1 MLKENWTYKK
11 FSEVFNLQMG
21 KTPSRDNLAYW
32 GGNNVW
38 VSIADLKDKYI
49 ESSKEHI
56 TDIAV
61 SESGINKVP
70 QGTAIMSFKLTIGR
84 SAITKCDL
92 FTNEAIMSFE
102 PKEKN
107 ILAADYIYYY
117 LKGCKWTGANKAV
130 MGQTLN
136 KKTISENIF
145 AYPSIEIQS
154 RIVFEL
160 DLLQSII
167 DKQQAQLKELD
178 TLAQAVFYDMFGDPV
193 ENEKGWEVK
202 KLEEIMSIPS
212 RNGLTKPT
220 AIRGTGVPMISMGE
234 LFANP
239 IIKDSIK
246 ATLVPVSKKE
256 IELSQIIRGDLL
268 FARQSLSLE
277 GAGKCSFV
285 ESCLQPTV
293 FESHIIRIRVDN
305 CVTHPRYVFYYFL
318 SPYGK
323 SEIRKRVYQVAAAG
337 IKGSELIKIPIPIP
351 PLSLQQ
357 SFVEKIEA
365 IEQQKARIRQSIAE
379 TQRLFDYTMD
389 KYFG

>member
-1 MLKENWTYKK
+1 MKQNWTYKK

-84 SAITKCDL
+84 AAITKCDL

-102 PKEKN
+102 PKEGKA
-107 ILAADYIYYY
+107 ISADYIYYY

-130 MGQTLN
+130 KGQTLN
-136 KKTISENIF
+136 KKTISENVF
-145 AYPSIEIQS
+145 SYPSLSEQS
-154 RIVFEL
+154 RIVSEL
-160 DLLQSII
+160 DLLQSLI
-167 DKQQAQLKELD
+167 DKQKAQLKELD
-178 TLAQAVFYDMFGDPV
+178 TLAQSIFYDMFGDPV

-202 KLEEIMSIPS
+202 RLEEIVAEDCHISYGIVQPGDGVDNGIPVVRPIDMTHTFVYRTGLKQTTKEIS
-212 RNGLTKPT
+212 DSYKRTILKGNEILLCVRGTTGLVALATEELVGCNVTRGIAPIECDAQNNRWFVYYQFLTK
-220 AIRGTGVPMISMGE
+220 GTQQYIADYTKGIALKQINM
-234 LFANP
+234 
-239 IIKDSIK
+239 KDVRDI
-246 ATLVPVSKKE
+246 P
-256 IELSQIIRGDLL
+256 
-268 FARQSLSLE
+268 
-277 GAGKCSFV
+277 FV
-285 ESCLQPTV
+285 V
-293 FESHIIRIRVDN
+293 
-305 CVTHPRYVFYYFL
+305 
-318 SPYGK
+318 
-323 SEIRKRVYQVAAAG
+323 
-337 IKGSELIKIPIPIP
+337 P

-357 SFVEKIEA
+357 EFAEKIEKVERQKTA
-365 IEQQKARIRQSIAE
+365 INQSIAE
-379 TQRLFDYTMD
+379 TQKLFDYTMD

>member
-1 MLKENWTYKK
+1 MKENWTYKK

-49 ESSKEHI
+49 ESSKEQI

-84 SAITKCDL
+84 AAITKCDL

-102 PKEKN
+102 PKEGKA
-107 ILAADYIYYY
+107 ILADYIYYY

-145 AYPSIEIQS
+145 AYPSIETQS
-154 RIVFEL
+154 RIVSEL
-160 DLLQSII
+160 DLLQSIM

-178 TLAQAVFYDMFGDPV
+178 NLAQAVFYDMFGDPV
-193 ENEKGWEVK
+193 ENDKGWEVK
-202 KLEEIMSIPS
+202 KLGKFCSKIGSGATPRGGNESYKAEGISLIRSLNVHNNEFVYKDLAFIDDEQAQALSNVEVQPNDILLNITGASVARCCIVPNHLLPARVNQHVCIIRPSKDIEVRYLSYLITGIQYQSFLIDLARGKAATREALPKSIVE
-212 RNGLTKPT
+212 NL
-220 AIRGTGVPMISMGE
+220 
-234 LFANP
+234 P
-239 IIKDSIK
+239 II
-246 ATLVPVSKKE
+246 L
-256 IELSQIIRGDLL
+256 
-268 FARQSLSLE
+268 
-277 GAGKCSFV
+277 
-285 ESCLQPTV
+285 
-293 FESHIIRIRVDN
+293 
-305 CVTHPRYVFYYFL
+305 
-318 SPYGK
+318 
-323 SEIRKRVYQVAAAG
+323 
-337 IKGSELIKIPIPIP
+337 P

-357 SFVEKIEA
+357 SFAAKIES
-365 IEQQKARIRQSIAE
+365 IEKQKAAISQSIAE
-379 TQRLFDYTMD
+379 TQKLFDYTMD

>member
-1 MLKENWTYKK
+1 MKENWTYKK

>member
-1 MLKENWTYKK
+1 
-11 FSEVFNLQMG
+11 MG

-32 GGNNVW
+32 GGDNVW

-70 QGTAIMSFKLTIGR
+70 KGTAIMSFKLTIGR
-84 SAITKCDL
+84 SAITECDL

-145 AYPSIEIQS
+145 AYPPIETQS
-154 RIVFEL
+154 RIVSEL

-167 DKQQAQLKELD
+167 DKQQTQLKELD

-202 KLEEIMSIPS
+202 KLGECCVSVSYGTSAPS
-212 RNGLTKPT
+212 SSQGKFIYLRMNNITYG
-220 AIRGTGVPMISMGE
+220 GE
-234 LFANP
+234 LDLTDVKYIDLEPTDFEKYSVKEGDILFNRTNSAE
-239 IIKDSIK
+239 
-246 ATLVPVSKKE
+246 LVGKTTWFHKLEPMV
-256 IELSQIIRGDLL
+256 IAGYIIRVRLN
-268 FARQSLSLE
+268 E
-277 GAGKCSFV
+277 T
-285 ESCLQPTV
+285 LQPVYVSTFMNTKEMKMILKAMGKGAV
-293 FESHIIRIRVDN
+293 NQANINSKELQRIRIPV
-305 CVTHPRYVFYYFL
+305 
-318 SPYGK
+318 
-323 SEIRKRVYQVAAAG
+323 
-337 IKGSELIKIPIPIP
+337 P

-357 SFVEKIEA
+357 SFAAKIESIEKQKVA
-365 IEQQKARIRQSIAE
+365 ISQSIAE
-379 TQRLFDYTMD
+379 TQKLFDYTMD